1 MDDDMDFDPGTPQPP
16 SFEQPQQPPPQM
28 NVPMQDDGRKML
40 DLVFVQDCTG
50 SQGSYIASAT
60 RNIEEICNHIYESGK
75 LQSHEDLRIGLVAFR
90 DHPPQDHTYV
100 TKNFGFSSDIS
111 QVHRDLSS
119 LYASGGGDGPEAV
132 TAALAEALKM
142 DWRPNASKMIV
153 LIADAP
159 PHGIGEYGDG
169 FDEGSPDGNDP
180 LQLAR
185 IMASRGITLHFVA
198 CEPALSGYSYATD
211 FYQAITNITSG
222 LMLPLTTAD
231 LLTHAIVGSVLENL
245 DMERLVR
252 EVGAAVSQRIL
263 GNNESVDD
271 VARELHERLLL
282 RNESTKRVVIESIY
296 RDSEEAKHNVNVY
309 MQAPSLADARPLLK
323 RVAGTRFTDKYLH
336 ARMTTSRGSYAYSP
350 YLPPRPG
357 TSTATTPA
365 KSPAAASTASSLTP
379 RKVVTDFAAFGAPAN
394 ASVFGT
400 AVASTPFSL
409 AGGKA
414 AFGGLRSNGRTS
426 MFDDDEEEEDDG
438 RQRIEL
444 REDSI
449 TLDQARRIAMQSAW
463 RSARV

>member
-1 MDDDMDFDPGTPQPP
+1 MDEDMEFDAGAPSVPQTAPVEYQQA
-16 SFEQPQQPPPQM
+16 FQQPAAPSE
-28 NVPMQDDGRKML
+28 DGRKML

-50 SQGSYIASAT
+50 SQGSYISSAT

-75 LQSHEDLRIGLVAFR
+75 LQAREDLRIGLVAYR

-111 QVHRDLSS
+111 EVHKNLSS

-132 TAALAEALKM
+132 TAALAEALNM
-142 DWRPNASKMIV
+142 DWRPNASKMVV

-180 LQLAR
+180 LHVAR
-185 IMASRGITLHFVA
+185 AMASRGITLFFVA

-211 FYQAITNITSG
+211 FFQALTMITSG

-252 EVGAAVSQRIL
+252 EVGQAVSERIL

-282 RNESTKRVVIESIY
+282 RNESTKKVVIESIY
-296 RDSEEAKHNVNVY
+296 RESEEAKHNVNVY
-309 MQAPSLADARPLLK
+309 FNAPSLAEARPQLK
-323 RVAGTRFTDKYLH
+323 RVPGTRFTDKYLH
-336 ARMTTSRGSYAYSP
+336 ARMTASRSSYGYPP
-350 YLPPRPG
+350 YLPPRP
-357 TSTATTPA
+357 SEAARSPP
-365 KSPAAASTASSLTP
+365 KPAAPAVPAHAP
-379 RKVVTDFAAFGAPAN
+379 RKVVSDFGTFSAPAN

-400 AVASTPFSL
+400 AVASSPFSL

-414 AFGGLRSNGRTS
+414 AFAGIRGGTS
-426 MFDDDEEEEDDG
+426 RGAFDDDEEEDEDDG
-438 RQRIEL
+438 RQRVEL

-463 RSARV
+463 RSTRV